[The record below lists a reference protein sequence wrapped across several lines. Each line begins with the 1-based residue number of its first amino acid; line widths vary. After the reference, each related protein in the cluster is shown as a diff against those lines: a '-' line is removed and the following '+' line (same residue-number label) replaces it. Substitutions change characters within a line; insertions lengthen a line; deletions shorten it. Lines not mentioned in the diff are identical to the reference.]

1 MIEDRRWNIALAI
14 LNPPSSIFALKRRNL
29 PPSFPKKRDGR
40 LNGMEPNRICPN
52 CRKPLPADVPLGL
65 CPECLIKSGFP
76 TGTDPGAAA
85 GARFVP
91 PPIDEVRLLFPQLE
105 ILGFIGKGGMGAVYQ
120 ARQPALNRFV
130 ALKVLPPATGSDP
143 GFAERFNREAR
154 ALAQLNHPNIVAVH
168 DFGKAGP
175 LHYLVMEFVDGT
187 NLREVEHAGR
197 LSPEQALAIVP
208 QICAALQF
216 AHDEG
221 VVHRDIK
228 PENILLDKRG
238 RVKITDFG
246 IAKIMGLESGPAAL
260 TGARDVIGTPHYMA
274 PEQVEKPRTVD
285 HRADIYSLG
294 VVFYEMLTGELPLG
308 KFQPPS
314 HKVQIDVRL
323 DEVVLH
329 ALAKEPERRYQQASQ
344 VKTAVETIATT
355 PPASGGPAPTLESPL
370 KVSLGCVSTPE
381 HLHTFLGG
389 TFYHCLAKG
398 ELRLDKETLSFNSGW
413 SVVKIPLSSVRA
425 LSIGAFPVSFLTP
438 IRMLYNPYNY
448 LAVTY
453 TDGGASRMLLFTPTP
468 PLDTI
473 GDRVRYGLTDPRKK
487 FHEHLLVLN
496 EWLRSLR
503 EAIQARTGDRLPLS
517 QPPAENIPSMWKQ
530 WLWLLF
536 CVVFIALLGK
546 RPLLDILSVYW
557 PDPIA
562 AALAPVNALPG
573 SARAAVSF
581 AISILDAGLF
591 LFLILLLTHLLT
603 RLAAVAGPL
612 SHKLSVQYANS
623 FPPQTFDENSW
634 LSVVDSGKYAE
645 SWSMASHT
653 FQCAIRQEE
662 WVARLEK
669 VRRPLGKVVTRKLRS
684 IKGPR
689 SLTDAAVGTRLEQK
703 FSTSFV
709 GLPAA
714 VETLTCAKQLDA
726 SWRIIGYRIHPA
738 DPLPA
743 YVAFYIPCLS
753 GILGIVTF
761 FCRPSPPQILVWS
774 ILVPAVIGVGLG
786 ILTRRTRTGKKALFS
801 GSLAALVW
809 LAIFLMFQALNSPY
823 LKLHLRE
830 LPHLQQS
837 PVSVVSQT
845 IQHEVGRQLREA
857 GATYDDLQVAVAV
870 KQRNGTPFK
879 VAYRGLQNFKGADG
893 VIPDADGEFMMTYI
907 GGGQWRGALAGTVF
921 TVTVGSRDNLDL
933 PFVNDPQVLGAWQCV
948 DFVVDPSDFNPDK
961 PRWPADKLGI
971 KSLTFLPD
979 GKMPQSWM
987 TWTKGKVLHHG
998 DRTASNYEIKEIKG
1012 HDYLFF
1018 EWKSGDVS
1026 ISGMK
1031 PCYYVLH
1038 RDTSGTNAASLPD
1051 TIERQL
1057 HLAGYDWTSLEI
1069 EQQDSSR
1076 AVARLTGLKPPGGPD
1091 DTGPAR
1097 SLNGSLNLTALD
1109 DGSWLVQGKGQ
1120 LSYLQL
1126 TTAPPKLQIT
1136 GKPRR

>member
-1 MIEDRRWNIALAI
+1 
-14 LNPPSSIFALKRRNL
+14 
-29 PPSFPKKRDGR
+29 
-40 LNGMEPNRICPN
+40 MEPNRICPN

-76 TGTDPGAAA
+76 TGTGPGAAA
-85 GARFVP
+85 SARFVP
-91 PPIDEVRLLFPQLE
+91 PPLDEIRQIFPQLE
-105 ILGFIGKGGMGAVYQ
+105 ILAFIGKGGMGAVYQ

-130 ALKVLPPATGSDP
+130 ALKVLPPAAAGDP

-187 NLREVEHAGR
+187 NLREVERAGR

-208 QICAALQF
+208 QICTALQF

-246 IAKIMGLESGPAAL
+246 IAKIMGMESDAASL

-314 HKVQIDVRL
+314 KKVQIDVRL

-355 PPASGGPAPTLESPL
+355 PPASGGPAPTSESPL
-370 KVSLGCVSTPE
+370 KVSPGCVSTPE
-381 HLHTFLGG
+381 HLHTFLGS
-389 TFYHCLAKG
+389 TFYHFLAKG

-438 IRMLYNPYNY
+438 IQMLYNPYNY

-453 TDGGASRMLLFTPTP
+453 TNGGASRMLLFTPTP

-487 FHEHLLVLN
+487 VREHSLVLN
-496 EWLRSLR
+496 EWLRLLQ
-503 EAIQARTGDRLPLS
+503 ETIQARTGNRLPLS
-517 QPPAENIPSMWKQ
+517 QPSAENIPSPWKQ
-530 WLWLLF
+530 WWWPLF

-557 PDPIA
+557 SDPIA
-562 AALAPVNALPG
+562 AALAPVGALPG
-573 SARAAVSF
+573 SARVAASF

-612 SHKLSVQYANS
+612 SHKLSVQYATS
-623 FPPQTFDENSW
+623 FPPQSFDENSW

-662 WVARLEK
+662 WVARLEQ
-669 VRRPLGKVVTRKLRS
+669 VRRPLGKIVTRKLRS
-684 IKGPR
+684 VKGPR
-689 SLTDAAVGTRLEQK
+689 SLQNSAVGTRLEQK

-714 VETLTCAKQLDA
+714 VETLTCAKQPDG

-738 DPLPA
+738 DPRLA
-743 YVAFYIPCLS
+743 YVALYIPCLS
-753 GILGIVTF
+753 GVLGIAAF
-761 FCRPSPPQILVWS
+761 FWRPYPPDILIWS
-774 ILVPAVIGVGLG
+774 ILVPALAGIVLGV
-786 ILTRRTRTGKKALFS
+786 LTRRTHTGKKALVS
-801 GSLAALVW
+801 GGVAALVW
-809 LAIFLMFQALNSPY
+809 LAVALAINSPY
-823 LKLHLRE
+823 FKLHLRE
-830 LPHLQQS
+830 LAYFRRNPGN
-837 PVSVVSQT
+837 VVAQT

-857 GATYDDLQVAVAV
+857 GATYDDLQAAVALH
-870 KQRNGTPFK
+870 RDSGTPYK
-879 VAYRGLQNFKGADG
+879 VIYHGLQNFRGPDG
-893 VIPDADGEFMMTYI
+893 TTPAADGEFILAYI
-907 GGGQWRGALAGTVF
+907 GGGQWQGTLAGKVF
-921 TVTVGSRDNLDL
+921 TVSVGSQDNIDL
-933 PFVNDPQVLGAWQCV
+933 PFVNDPQVLGEWDSV
-948 DFVVDPSDFNPDK
+948 DFVADISDFNPDK
-961 PRWPADKLGI
+961 PRWPKRGLFL

-987 TWTKGKVLHHG
+987 TWTKGFVLHHG
-998 DRTASNYEIKEIKG
+998 NRTASRYEIRKVDG
-1012 HDYLFF
+1012 QFYLFY
-1018 EWKSGDVS
+1018 EWKSGDVTLRG
-1026 ISGMK
+1026 IK
-1031 PCYYVLH
+1031 PCYYILKK
-1038 RDTSGTNAASLPD
+1038 GPANNPQPSLGR
-1051 TIERQL
+1051 TIEQQL

-1069 EQQDSSR
+1069 EPQDASR
-1076 AVARLTGLKPPGGPD
+1076 AVARIVGLKPPADAGVI
-1091 DTGPAR
+1091 GPAG

-1120 LSYLQL
+1120 LSFLQL

-1136 GKPRR
+1136 GKPNR